1 MDLTETIDKDV
12 APPVTGS
19 ALARKLN
26 ALRLLS
32 GDAIEYLESLQ
43 TRTVELDVGK
53 EFVTDGEPM
62 KTSFVVQSGWAIRY
76 ILLSSGRRQIISY
89 ALPGDILG
97 LHADFRRNAT
107 YSAAALTPL
116 RLAAVEPK
124 RLIDLHRL
132 YPVVAAGLGWCSA
145 REHSILGDQ
154 AVRLGRL
161 AADQR
166 IVHLFLEL
174 WHRLKLI
181 GENDG
186 RRLDAPMTQNDIAD
200 TLGLSLVH
208 TNRQLA
214 KLRRSGHI
222 TVERGQ
228 IRLNDFDRLIEMSEF
243 NPDHLEAFSL

>member
-1 MDLTETIDKDV
+1 MDLTEAIEIHP
-12 APPVTGS
+12 APRVSGS

-26 ALRLLS
+26 ALRFLTD
-32 GDAIEYLESLQ
+32 DAVEFLEDLQ

-53 EFVTDGEPM
+53 EFVTDGGPM
-62 KTSFVVQSGWAIRY
+62 KTSFIVQSGWAIRY
-76 ILLSSGRRQIISY
+76 VLLSSGRRQIISY

-116 RLAAVEPK
+116 RLATVEPK
-124 RLIDLHRL
+124 RLVDLHRL
-132 YPVVAAGLGWCSA
+132 FPTVAAGLSWCSA

-166 IVHLFLEL
+166 IVHLLLEL

-186 RRLDAPMTQNDIAD
+186 RRLDAPMTQNDLAD

-214 KLRRSGHI
+214 KLRRAGYI

-228 IRLNDFDRLIEMSEF
+228 VRLNDFDRLIEMSEF
-243 NPDHLEAFSL
+243 NPDHLEAFAL

>member
-1 MDLTETIDKDV
+1 MNMPETIEKEF

-19 ALARKLN
+19 ALTRKLN

-32 GDAIEYLESLQ
+32 GDAVEFLESLQ
-43 TRTVELDVGK
+43 TRTIELDVGK

-62 KTSFVVQSGWAIRY
+62 KTSFILQSGWAIRFA
-76 ILLSSGRRQIISY
+76 LLSSGRRQIISY

-97 LHADFRRNAT
+97 LHADFRRTAS
-107 YSAAALTPL
+107 YSAAALTPV
-116 RLAAVEPK
+116 RLAVVEPK
-124 RLIDLHRL
+124 RLVDLYRL
-132 YPVVAAGLGWCSA
+132 YPAVAAGLSWCSA

-166 IVHLFLEL
+166 IIHLLLEL

-186 RRLDAPMTQNDIAD
+186 RRLDAPMTQNDLAD

-214 KLRRSGHI
+214 KLRRAGHI

-228 IRLNDFDRLIEMSEF
+228 VRLNDFDQLIEMSEF
-243 NPDHLEAFSL
+243 NPDHLQGFSL